1 MEAFSFFV
9 SLGYNYMIM
18 EKKTPK
24 VIGVAPQLIVP
35 DVVQTAEYYR
45 DIFGFSIIGYALKPP
60 VYAMVQRDGFQIHFI
75 KADTDFSTNE
85 QHHKGTTDLIL
96 WVPEIDSFYAELK
109 QQNADI
115 VEEITL
121 RPYGSREFI
130 VRDCNGYKILIGD

>member
-1 MEAFSFFV
+1 MENKRA
-9 SLGYNYMIM
+9 
-18 EKKTPK
+18 K
-24 VIGVAPQLIVP
+24 VIGIAPQLIVP

-60 VYAMVQRDGFQIHFI
+60 VYAMVQRDGFQIHFA
-75 KADTDFSTNE
+75 KADAAEFRTNE
-85 QHHKGTTDLIL
+85 QYRKETTDLIL
-96 WVPEIDSFYAELK
+96 WVPEIDTFYAELK

-115 VEEITL
+115 VQEILL